1 MPSPENP
8 LHTIAMSTSL
18 LILNLSSPGFTTVT
32 YGNVTGEAP
41 IKHGNWSHNSDAHDG
56 RGPPRPDPRRD
67 RGDRRRRRLPRG
79 VDRPG
84 RTRGRDHATG
94 RLHPLRRPGGPAAR

>member
-8 LHTIAMSTSL
+8 LPTIAMSTSL
-18 LILNLSSPGFTTVT
+18 VILNLSSPGFTTVT

-41 IKHGNWSHNSDAHDG
+41 IKHGNWSHNSDTHERA
-56 RGPPRPDPRRD
+56 RPAIPDPRRD
-67 RGDRRRRRLPRG
+67 RGDRRRRRLPRC

-84 RTRGRDHATG
+84 RARGGDHPAG
-94 RLHPLRRPGGPAAR
+94 RLHARHARA